1 MRVEGYGKDPAA
13 SWGDGEMPS
22 YVTLSPGAARLGLES
37 GVVEGRRDLRRAF
50 QALVH
55 NGLDSS
61 MFLVIIQRLLSGA
74 SVWGTEEDAVQI
86 AKGS

>member
-1 MRVEGYGKDPAA
+1 MRVEGYRRNPAA

-22 YVTLSPGAARLGLES
+22 YVTLSPGATRLGLES
-37 GVVEGRRDLRRAF
+37 GVVGGRRDLGRAL

-74 SVWGTEEDAVQI
+74 SVRGPEEDAVQV